1 MKPIDPRLL
10 REAGAARRF
19 VAATVAIGFVVAGV
33 VLAQAALLAHVLAEV
48 VDRQPSLRELAV
60 PLAAFAATW
69 PLRAGLVWAQE
80 RIANRSAVAVKS
92 ELRARLGRAVLARG
106 PAGWP
111 PERSGRVAVLAGP
124 GLDALDGYFA
134 RFVPQLVLACLVPPT
149 VLVVVAWSDWRSAV
163 VLAVTLPLV
172 PVFMV
177 LIGLAT
183 RQRTERQWR
192 ALGALGGHFLDV
204 VEGLPTLRAFGRAR
218 HQKDVL
224 RAMADDHRRTT
235 MGTLRLAFLS
245 SLALELLATL
255 GTALVAVTVGLRL
268 LGGHLTLGTAFLV
281 LLLTPEAYLPLR
293 RVGASFHASADGLA
307 AADAAL
313 DLLEEAEPTDTT
325 ETVRQG
331 RPPAQ
336 AVGPT
341 EMIRLEHVT
350 LRHTDRA
357 APALDDVSLALE
369 PGEHVAL
376 VGPNGSGKSTIQHLL
391 LGLARPG
398 DGRVLV
404 GDRDLQDLDQDAWR
418 AQIAWVPQQPH
429 LFAASLADNL
439 RLAAPG
445 ATDAE
450 LRGALCTAQAEELTR
465 RLPRGLDTPIGAGG
479 VAVSAGERRRIA
491 LARALLRDS
500 PLVLLDEP
508 TANLDGDTEA
518 AVLDALWPRLTGR
531 TVLAVDHRGAVAA
544 RCDRVLRL
552 DGGRLLVRE
561 QAGDPPVAADPRP
574 LVVTR

>member
-192 ALGALGGHFLDV
+192 ALGPSAGTSSTSSRVFRRCALSVGPD
-204 VEGLPTLRAFGRAR
+204 T
-218 HQKDVL
+218 
-224 RAMADDHRRTT
+224 RRTSCGPWPT
-235 MGTLRLAFLS
+235 T
-245 SLALELLATL
+245 T
-255 GTALVAVTVGLRL
+255 
-268 LGGHLTLGTAFLV
+268 
-281 LLLTPEAYLPLR
+281 
-293 RVGASFHASADGLA
+293 GA
-307 AADAAL
+307 
-313 DLLEEAEPTDTT
+313 
-325 ETVRQG
+325 
-331 RPPAQ
+331 
-336 AVGPT
+336 
-341 EMIRLEHVT
+341 
-350 LRHTDRA
+350 
-357 APALDDVSLALE
+357 
-369 PGEHVAL
+369 
-376 VGPNGSGKSTIQHLL
+376 
-391 LGLARPG
+391 
-398 DGRVLV
+398 
-404 GDRDLQDLDQDAWR
+404 
-418 AQIAWVPQQPH
+418 
-429 LFAASLADNL
+429 
-439 RLAAPG
+439 
-445 ATDAE
+445 
-450 LRGALCTAQAEELTR
+450 
-465 RLPRGLDTPIGAGG
+465 PR
-479 VAVSAGERRRIA
+479 
-491 LARALLRDS
+491 
-500 PLVLLDEP
+500 
-508 TANLDGDTEA
+508 
-518 AVLDALWPRLTGR
+518 W
-531 TVLAVDHRGAVAA
+531 A
-544 RCDRVLRL
+544 RCASHSSRRWPSSCS
-552 DGGRLLVRE
+552 RPW
-561 QAGDPPVAADPRP
+561 APRS
-574 LVVTR
+574 LQ

>member
-10 REAGAARRF
+10 REARAARRF
-19 VAATVAIGFVVAGV
+19 VVATVAIGVAVGAVVI
-33 VLAQAALLAHVLAEV
+33 AQAALLAHVLAEV
-48 VDRQPSLRELAV
+48 VDRQPPLDELAV

-80 RIANRSAVAVKS
+80 RVAIRSSIAVKS
-92 ELRARLGRAVLARG
+92 ELRSRLGRSVLARG
-106 PAGWP
+106 AAGWP
-111 PERSGRVAVLAGP
+111 AERSGRVAVLAGP
-124 GLDALDGYFA
+124 GLDALDAYFA
-134 RFVPQLVLACLVPPT
+134 RFVPQLVLACLVPPAI
-149 VLVVVAWSDWRSAV
+149 LVVVAWSDWRSAV

-172 PVFMV
+172 PAFMV

-192 ALGALGGHFLDV
+192 ALGALGAHFLDV

-218 HQKDVL
+218 RQEDVL
-224 RAMADDHRRTT
+224 RTMADDHRRTT

-307 AADAAL
+307 AAEAAL
-313 DLLEEAEPTDTT
+313 DLLEEAGPAVSAVP
-325 ETVRQG
+325 VRLDG
-331 RPPAQ
+331 PAGHSGKR
-336 AVGPT
+336 APG
-341 EMIRLEHVT
+341 IRLEHVT
-350 LRHTDRA
+350 LRHPDRTS
-357 APALDDVSLALE
+357 PALDDVSLTLE

-391 LGLARPG
+391 LGFARPG
-398 DGRVLV
+398 GGRILID
-404 GDRDLQDLDQDAWR
+404 DRDLGELDLDAWR
-418 AQIAWVPQQPH
+418 ARTTWVPQHPH

-450 LRGALCTAQAEELTR
+450 LRDALRTAQADGLAH
-465 RLPRGLDTPIGAGG
+465 RLPHGLDTPLGAGG

-491 LARALLRDS
+491 LARALLRDA

-508 TANLDGDTEA
+508 TANLDGNTET
-518 AVLDALWPRLTGR
+518 AVLDALWPRLAGR
-531 TVLAVDHRGAVAA
+531 TVLVVDHRGAAAA
-544 RCDRVLRL
+544 RCDRVVHL
-552 DGGRLLVRE
+552 DGGHLLDR
-561 QAGDPPVAADPRP
+561 AASAAAADATGPRP
-574 LVVTR
+574 LVGA